1 MVLVTVHN
9 YNAKL
14 VKSFLLQRMRAI
26 IYGGLRYVQQSGYR
40 LGTIAQI
47 GNGCG
52 NGCVIYL
59 IFFSFFFCR

>member
-1 MVLVTVHN
+1 
-9 YNAKL
+9 
-14 VKSFLLQRMRAI
+14 MRAI

-59 IFFSFFFCR
+59 IFLSFFFCRKRLTLRQKITKNLKEI